1 MDCLVFIFK
10 LMKLHH
16 TCKART
22 SSTLAEES
30 SVHIVI
36 YSSQDF
42 SESFLL
48 LLFDTILPYTSLT
61 RPSSNALF
69 QNCLV
74 RYRHAVF
81 IFTIFLRG
89 LDNIFEV
96 WRGSSVTILNCLN
109 LMIVSS
115 VRVLW
120 GSSLQSDG
128 KWRKKDTLVHWIG
141 IVKLG
146 WYDRGG
152 YKLALFAVGLAWLSR
167 SSRWLL

>member
-48 LLFDTILPYTSLT
+48 LLFDTILPYASLT
-61 RPSSNALF
+61 TPSSNALF

-96 WRGSSVTILNCLN
+96 WRGSSVTILNCFKFDDRFFNSGSLRQLVTKRRKMTEEGYFGSLN
-109 LMIVSS
+109 
-115 VRVLW
+115 W
-120 GSSLQSDG
+120 D
-128 KWRKKDTLVHWIG
+128 RKARLI
-141 IVKLG
+141 
-146 WYDRGG
+146 
-152 YKLALFAVGLAWLSR
+152 
-167 SSRWLL
+167 